1 MAEYAERDILK
12 QGNHYMRHVAAMTT
26 EGLHDKSDIAAEL
39 AHRDIE
45 IKRLRNAAEAAANWM
60 DNNGE
65 VVFAGGGWGAVNRMN
80 EAREII
86 RTALQPNP

>member
-45 IKRLRNAAEAAANWM
+45 INRLRNAAEAAANWM
-60 DNNGE
+60 DSHGE
-65 VVFAGGGWGAVNRMN
+65 VVFLFGGWVSVDGMN
-80 EAREII
+80 EVREVI
-86 RTALQPNP
+86 RTALQPNA